1 LEANPVLEL
10 VQVEKNYKNT
20 RAVHG
25 ISFCVNKGE
34 VLGMMGSNGAGK
46 STTVSMIATLI
57 KPDRGHIYYEGQD
70 IVKNPSF
77 MRRHLGYVP
86 QEIALYPS
94 LTGMDN
100 LEFWGRANHVRGT
113 CLKERITWVCSIV
126 NLTGDMLNKKVAY
139 CSGGMKRRLNI
150 GASLLHKPEL
160 VILDEPAAGL
170 DIESRNL
177 ILETVN
183 KLKEQ
188 GTSIIYVGHDMEELE
203 KISDKICLIE
213 QGKCILFDD
222 ITKLLAGKKNLE
234 QVYLQAKT
242 KLSNFDCDTF

>member
-10 VQVEKNYKNT
+10 VQVEKIYKNT
-20 RAVHG
+20 RAVDG
-25 ISFCVNKGE
+25 ISFRVNEGE

-57 KPDRGHIYYEGQD
+57 KPDRGHIYYQGQD
-70 IVKNPSF
+70 IVKNPTC
-77 MRRHLGYVP
+77 MRKHLGYVP

-100 LEFWGRANHVRGT
+100 LEFWGRANHVRGKS
-113 CLKERITWVCSIV
+113 LKERIIWVSSIV
-126 NLTGDMLNKKVAY
+126 NLTQDMLNKKVAY

-150 GASLLHKPEL
+150 GVALLHEPEL

-170 DIESRNL
+170 DIESRNF
-177 ILETVN
+177 ILEAVI
-183 KLKEQ
+183 KLKQQ

-203 KISDKICLIE
+203 RISDKICLIE

-234 QVYLQAKT
+234 QVYLQVKQNH
-242 KLSNFDCDTF
+242 KI